1 MLRDWRGT
9 WFCWSSLQIKCMCWA
24 SATTSITQE
33 TSWQHLTLFWRN
45 CSYGGWKEKR
55 EVICKPEMKVSLYCS
70 SNYMNW
76 GGSKSPTP
84 TIVLP
89 LQPPHNSISVYPADF
104 LNSFPIPQPMRYS
117 FWVATNG
124 ICVLLWDFH
133 YFFPPNSSRGS
144 VHLADRKK

>member
-1 MLRDWRGT
+1 
-9 WFCWSSLQIKCMCWA
+9 
-24 SATTSITQE
+24 
-33 TSWQHLTLFWRN
+33 
-45 CSYGGWKEKR
+45 
-55 EVICKPEMKVSLYCS
+55 MKVSLYCS

-117 FWVATNG
+117 FLGCNKWNL
-124 ICVLLWDFH
+124 CVIVGLPLL
-133 YFFPPNSSRGS
+133 FPTKLQSW
-144 VHLADRKK
+144 